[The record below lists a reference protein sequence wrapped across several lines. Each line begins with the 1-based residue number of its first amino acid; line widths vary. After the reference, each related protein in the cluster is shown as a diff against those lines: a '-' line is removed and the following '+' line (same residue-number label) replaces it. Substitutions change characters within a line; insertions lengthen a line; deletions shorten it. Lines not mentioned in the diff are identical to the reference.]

1 MVRFEFVV
9 AEGDV
14 GSRLDVAAAR
24 HVGVASRSEVQR
36 AIRAGELRIDGVA
49 SCPSSRRLRVG
60 ERVVWERHVRPLLA
74 PAPLELAIVYEDDD
88 ILVLNKPSGLV
99 VHPGAGTHAT
109 TLVEGVLDDQ
119 PLPPGD
125 DPARPGVVHRLD
137 KETSGVLVLAKTAG
151 ALQALKAQF
160 SGRRVVKTYI
170 AVAMG
175 TLTEDEGVIDA
186 PVARD
191 LNRPRR
197 MAVRSGGRPAE
208 TEFRV
213 LARSAG
219 TTLLLVLPRTGR
231 THQIRVHLAYIGH
244 PLVGDRLYGKRSQAS
259 LRLLLH
265 AWRLA
270 FTHPGSGAEVQ
281 FEAPVPAEFPT
292 YPYGDLPLSGAPR
305 EGSPPRPS
313 R

>member
-9 AEGDV
+9 AEGEAS
-14 GSRLDVAAAR
+14 SRLDVAVAR
-24 HVGVASRSEVQR
+24 CAGAASRSEIQR
-36 AIRAGELRIDGVA
+36 AIRGGEVRIDGVA
-49 SCPSSRRLRVG
+49 ARQSSRRLRAG
-60 ERVVWERHVRPLLA
+60 ETVVWERELRPLLT
-74 PAPLELAIVYEDDD
+74 PATIDLAVLYEDEE
-88 ILVLNKPSGLV
+88 ILVVDKPAGLV
-99 VHPGAGTHAT
+99 VHPGAGTQTT
-109 TLVEGVLDDQ
+109 TLVEGILADRS
-119 PLPPGD
+119 LPQAD

-151 ALQALKAQF
+151 ALQALKAEF
-160 SGRRVVKTYI
+160 AGRRVTKAYI
-170 AVAMG
+170 AVAVG
-175 TLTEDEGVIDA
+175 TIAEDEGLIDA

-191 LNRPRR
+191 PNRPRR

-213 LARSAG
+213 LARDAG

-244 PLVGDRLYGKRSQAS
+244 PLVGDRLYGKRGQAS

-270 FTHPGSGAEVQ
+270 FTHPGSGVAVR
-281 FEAPVPAEFPT
+281 FEAPLPPEFPI
-292 YPYGDLPLSGAPR
+292 YPYGDLPLAGAPR
-305 EGSPPRPS
+305 EGSPPLPGR
-313 R
+313 

>member
-1 MVRFEFVV
+1 VVRFEFVV

-36 AIRAGELRIDGVA
+36 AIRAGEVRIGGIA
-49 SCPSSRRLRVG
+49 SCQSSRRLRAG
-60 ERVVWERHVRPLLA
+60 ERVVWERDVRPLLV
-74 PAPLELAIVYEDDD
+74 PAPLALAVVHEDDD
-88 ILVLNKPSGLV
+88 ILVLNKPPGLV
-99 VHPGAGTHAT
+99 VHPGAGTQTT
-109 TLVEGVLDDQ
+109 TLVEGVLADRT
-119 PLPPGD
+119 LPQGD

-151 ALQALKAQF
+151 ALQALKAEF
-160 SGRRVVKTYI
+160 AGRRVTKAYI
-170 AVAMG
+170 AVAVG
-175 TLTEDEGVIDA
+175 TIAEDEGVIDA
-186 PVARD
+186 PIARD
-191 LNRPRR
+191 LSRPRR
-197 MAVRSGGRPAE
+197 MAARSGGRPAE

-213 LARSAG
+213 LARDAG

-231 THQIRVHLAYIGH
+231 THQIRIHLAYIGH
-244 PLVGDRLYGKRSQAS
+244 PIVGDRLYGKQSPAS

-281 FEAPVPAEFPT
+281 FEAPVPLEFPT
-292 YPYGDLPLSGAPR
+292 YPYGDLPLAGAPR
-305 EGSPPRPS
+305 EGSPPLPGK
-313 R
+313 